1 MVELEVPAGTEEPL
15 FPYPIEVG
23 ALAWLPSHLAAVD
36 HLLLAVF
43 VCDEVGFLIPTAHA
57 QHEAG
62 GERISERKTGRI
74 VGRLRRDLVFEATVG
89 TTQFE
94 APPQWNGLALD
105 AERVVAE
112 IRLILVV
119 LVGRPAGDDS
129 PVV

>member
-15 FPYPIEVG
+15 FPHPIKVR

-43 VCDEVGFLIPTAHA
+43 VCDEVGFLVAPARA

-62 GERISERKTGRI
+62 GDRISERKPGCI
-74 VGRLRRDLVFEATVG
+74 VGRLRRDLVFEAAVG

-94 APPQWNGLALD
+94 APTQRNGLA
-105 AERVVAE
+105 
-112 IRLILVV
+112 
-119 LVGRPAGDDS
+119 
-129 PVV
+129 